1 MRSVGKQARQG
12 LGRRGATAL
21 EFGLIA
27 VPVLTF
33 MFVILALGI
42 FGLYQQVL
50 DNAVR
55 DVTRQVQINA
65 SAASSSALFV
75 SALCTQLAPIVSLTT
90 CNSNITYAVQ
100 ATSIASGFAALTPS
114 AVSAGGTLPNTF
126 FSSGTA
132 YGPNTNILI
141 QVCWQAPFTIP
152 FASGVLTA
160 GTGGRCLY
168 GIGAGRA
175 EPYQ

>member
-1 MRSVGKQARQG
+1 VRSVGKQARQG
-12 LGRRGATAL
+12 LDRRGATAL
-21 EFGLIA
+21 EFGMIA
-27 VPVLTF
+27 VPVLTL
-33 MFVILALGI
+33 MFTTLALGI
-42 FGLYQQVL
+42 FGMYQQVL

-65 SAASSSALFV
+65 SAASSSSNFV
-75 SALCTQLAPIVSLTT
+75 SALCTQLLPIANLTT
-90 CNSNITYAVQ
+90 CNSNVTYAVQ
-100 ATSIASGFAALTPS
+100 ATSIVSGFAALTPA
-114 AVSAGGTLPNTF
+114 AVSASGTLPNTF

-141 QVCWQAPFTIP
+141 QVCWQVPFMIP

-168 GIGAGRA
+168 GIGATRA
-175 EPYQ
+175 EPYK